1 VRVREHDRIH
11 WLASPPLDAGYRVQ
25 HRELWLDPW
34 RAFDQAEAT
43 ILTIVNRQARRIES
57 PSTSPRVDA
66 TRLAAPDVGKT
77 AILRDSE
84 NDGLEPPL

>member
-1 VRVREHDRIH
+1 
-11 WLASPPLDAGYRVQ
+11 VQ

-34 RAFDQAEAT
+34 RALDQAEAT

-57 PSTSPRVDA
+57 PSTSPCVDA
-66 TRLAAPDVGKT
+66 TRLAAPDVGNT